1 MKRALALFALAA
13 LALSPA
19 RAHANALDT
28 FGFGPRAAGMAG
40 AATSEA
46 RGQAAAWANPAG
58 VALSDDIEAAASYS
72 YAATA
77 LRIDGRDAGVTT
89 PRGTSLGLSI
99 PGHLGPFTGA
109 FGVALYLPD
118 QFIARI
124 QLVPATE
131 PHFALLDNNLQHVVV
146 QPVLSL
152 RIGRAFSIG
161 AGASILA
168 DAAGNGITFDV
179 GVNAGNKVG
188 QAALD
193 VGLPVRAA
201 PVVGVT
207 VMPRP
212 WLRFAVTYRGELD
225 LKLSLDIL
233 AHVDLPGAISGD
245 TLISLIALNFYTPH
259 TVTGAVGVDLGALTL
274 TAQLD
279 WLKWSSFD
287 KSLPSLDVSIGL
299 AIAPPLVP
307 PNFPTVRFDDQYI
320 PRLAAEVHRTL
331 SAHLELDTRLGYA
344 YIPSPVRPQTGLTS
358 FADNDRHEIAVGLG
372 LRLRD
377 LLHFLPKPLGLD
389 AALQVQQLVPRQT
402 AKDPHL
408 TASPGFSSS
417 GTIVLVTAGV
427 EAHF

>member
-1 MKRALALFALAA
+1 
-13 LALSPA
+13 
-19 RAHANALDT
+19 
-28 FGFGPRAAGMAG
+28 
-40 AATSEA
+40 
-46 RGQAAAWANPAG
+46 
-58 VALSDDIEAAASYS
+58 
-72 YAATA
+72 
-77 LRIDGRDAGVTT
+77 IDGRDAGVTT

-161 AGASILA
+161 AGAS
-168 DAAGNGITFDV
+168 
-179 GVNAGNKVG
+179 
-188 QAALD
+188 
-193 VGLPVRAA
+193 VRAA

-259 TVTGAVGVDLGALTL
+259 TVTGAVGVDFGALTL

-279 WLKWSSFD
+279 RLKWSRFD

-299 AIAPPLVP
+299 
-307 PNFPTVRFDDQYI
+307 
-320 PRLAAEVHRTL
+320 
-331 SAHLELDTRLGYA
+331 
-344 YIPSPVRPQTGLTS
+344 
-358 FADNDRHEIAVGLG
+358 
-372 LRLRD
+372 
-377 LLHFLPKPLGLD
+377 
-389 AALQVQQLVPRQT
+389 
-402 AKDPHL
+402 
-408 TASPGFSSS
+408 
-417 GTIVLVTAGV
+417 
-427 EAHF
+427 